1 MHNDG
6 HKLLRTFGNMPLDDL
21 TVCNN
26 VNHIVGKLILPEH
39 ISSSVLLQRV
49 LDGQKVLL
57 LVFVVEC
64 LLWLLVWI
72 HRWYLNLRCKGTAA
86 DCQVLSRKSGTGKL
100 NAIILI
106 LSYPVKHI
114 INEFAYFSR
123 FPDTISIPQK
133 NAVFIRPIHI

>member
-1 MHNDG
+1 MTAQASGIFRQTWHCAPPAAGPLYVVLSFPIRMEIPEHCPCLSPIARELYGSERLHNDY
-6 HKLLRTFGNMPLDDL
+6 LLFTKIIIINDAKAQRR
-21 TVCNN
+21 
-26 VNHIVGKLILPEH
+26 IV
-39 ISSSVLLQRV
+39 S
-49 LDGQKVLL
+49 
-57 LVFVVEC
+57 
-64 LLWLLVWI
+64 
-72 HRWYLNLRCKGTAA
+72 
-86 DCQVLSRKSGTGKL
+86 QVLSRKSGTGKL